1 MGQST
6 KLTDSAISCARIQKQ
21 MQSNKFL
28 CLFNTSN
35 NCTVEK
41 HMVFFIAAFYIFKHD
56 LPKEI
61 TKISIIASI
70 LFDVTATIKCEPIQL
85 KMIAFDFGL
94 SRLQVQTL

>member
-1 MGQST
+1 MSFQH
-6 KLTDSAISCARIQKQ
+6 IKQ
-21 MQSNKFL
+21 LYSRK
-28 CLFNTSN
+28 TYG
-35 NCTVEK
+35 
-41 HMVFFIAAFYIFKHD
+41 FFIAAFYIFKHD